1 MAVRCRARALGR
13 RGGRVAHA
21 LGLLL
26 ATDGLYGVMSFLVA
40 QRTREVGVRIALG
53 AEAGHVIRRVV
64 GRGLVLAS
72 LGSLLGL
79 GVAAGLTR
87 FADTLLFGVSPLD
100 VGVFAAMGAAALGVA
115 VFVSWVPARREAH
128 IDPMEALRHE

>member
-26 ATDGLYGVMSFLVA
+26 ATVGLYGVMSFLVA

-115 VFVSWVPARREAH
+115 AFASWVPPRRAAH

>member
-1 MAVRCRARALGR
+1 LGR
-13 RGGRVAHA
+13 GGGRVAHA
-21 LGLLL
+21 LGFLL
-26 ATDGLYGVMSFLVA
+26 ATVGLYGVMSFLVA

-115 VFVSWVPARREAH
+115 VFVNWVPARRAAH

>member
-1 MAVRCRARALGR
+1 
-13 RGGRVAHA
+13 
-21 LGLLL
+21 
-26 ATDGLYGVMSFLVA
+26 MSFLVA

-115 VFVSWVPARREAH
+115 VFVSWVPARRAVH

>member
-13 RGGRVAHA
+13 SGGRVAHA

-26 ATDGLYGVMSFLVA
+26 ATVGLYGVMSFLVA

-72 LGSLLGL
+72 LSSLLGL
-79 GVAAGLTR
+79 GVAAR
-87 FADTLLFGVSPLD
+87 ALD
-100 VGVFAAMGAAALGVA
+100 GGFLGMA
-115 VFVSWVPARREAH
+115 PPASLQRWDNR
-128 IDPMEALRHE
+128 

>member
-1 MAVRCRARALGR
+1 
-13 RGGRVAHA
+13 
-21 LGLLL
+21 
-26 ATDGLYGVMSFLVA
+26 MSFLVA

-87 FADTLLFGVSPLD
+87 FADTLFFGVSPLD
-100 VGVFAAMGAAALGVA
+100 VGVFAAMGVAALGVA
-115 VFVSWVPARREAH
+115 VFVSWVPARRAAH

>member
-26 ATDGLYGVMSFLVA
+26 ATVGLYGVMSFLVA

-100 VGVFAAMGAAALGVA
+100 VGVFAAMGVAALGVA
-115 VFVSWVPARREAH
+115 VFVSWVPARRAAH

>member
-26 ATDGLYGVMSFLVA
+26 ATVGLYGVMSFLVA

-115 VFVSWVPARREAH
+115 VFVSWVPARRAAH

>member
-1 MAVRCRARALGR
+1 
-13 RGGRVAHA
+13 
-21 LGLLL
+21 
-26 ATDGLYGVMSFLVA
+26 MSFLVA

-87 FADTLLFGVSPLD
+87 FADTLLFGVRGLD

-115 VFVSWVPARREAH
+115 VFVSWVPARRAAH

>member
-13 RGGRVAHA
+13 SGGRVAHA

-26 ATDGLYGVMSFLVA
+26 ATVGLYGVMSFLVA

-115 VFVSWVPARREAH
+115 VFVSWVPARRAVH